1 MCGRYAA
8 SKEPAVLV
16 EQFGVVEGPS
26 ESLAPDWNIAPTAKV
41 YAVIDDARRPA
52 PATPDGDAVRRLMV
66 VRWGLVPSWAKDP
79 SIGARMNNARLETI
93 TEKPSYKRAFVKRR
107 CLLPADGYYE
117 WYTPSVPDPASG
129 GKRVKPRKQP
139 FFIVADD
146 DEPMA
151 MAGLYELWR
160 DRDVPDDDPAAWLW
174 TVTVITT
181 EAAAEVAGIHDR
193 MPVVLP
199 RSAWDDWLD
208 PTIGSSPADQQHLLN
223 LAHHP
228 RVLRSWPV
236 SVEVNN
242 ARNNGPQLVVPLALL
257 GDDSIDGQAS
267 GADRGVDGNT
277 SALF

>member
-8 SKEPAVLV
+8 SKEPAVLI
-16 EQFGVVEGPS
+16 EQFGAAESPA

-52 PATPDGDAVRRLMV
+52 SSVAEGDAIRRLMV

-93 TEKPSYKRAFVKRR
+93 TEKPSYKRAFAKRR

-117 WYTPSVPDPASG
+117 WYTPAVPEPAPG
-129 GKRVKPRKQP
+129 GKQVKPRKQP

-181 EAAAEVAGIHDR
+181 QAAPEVAGIHDR

-208 PTIGSSPADQQHLLN
+208 PTVGVSPDDQQHLLD

-228 RVLRSWPV
+228 RALRSWPV

-242 ARNNGPQLVVPLALL
+242 ARNNGPHLIRPLALE
-257 GDDSIDGQAS
+257 GDEQVG
-267 GADRGVDGNT
+267 GPDGNT
-277 SALF
+277 PALF